1 MNKSPRRSSS
11 RGAPTFTVVYTRR
24 RRHVTG
30 RPLAAV
36 RSAKAETEDLS
47 TLILYGQG

>member
-1 MNKSPRRSSS
+1 MKTSPRRTPS
-11 RGAPTFTVVYTRR
+11 FIVVRTQR

-30 RPLAAV
+30 PVAA
-36 RSAKAETEDLS
+36 RKAQAPTDDLS